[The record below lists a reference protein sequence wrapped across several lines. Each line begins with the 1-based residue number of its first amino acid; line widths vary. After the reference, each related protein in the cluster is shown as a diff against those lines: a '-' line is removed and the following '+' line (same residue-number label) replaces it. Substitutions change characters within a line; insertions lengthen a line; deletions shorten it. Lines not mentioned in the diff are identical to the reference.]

1 MIHPVAGRGRAFRIG
16 SPGTGCALTGLL
28 LAGLA
33 LSSCGPRQP
42 PVAPTPAV
50 YTIGQPYSMG
60 GLWSYPREDYGLAET
75 GLAAVVPDARG
86 GRRTTDGETYDPT
99 LLTAQHRTLQLPAI
113 LRVTNLE
120 NGRSLSVRVNDRG
133 PQDPGR
139 VIGLSPRAAELL
151 GIAPGRPAQVRIA
164 VEADPS
170 RALAASLARA
180 PGEMPA
186 LEIAT
191 AAAGTVQRESLDPP
205 PGARAGRS
213 GQAGMATPGAVAV
226 PEPDR
231 TPPPERL
238 PERVGQGPAMPGR
251 LMIQLGSFTGA
262 DAARRLAARVPGAR
276 AEPFG
281 PGRRPEWRVRLGPF
295 PDAASADRALEQVLH
310 TGVSEARILV
320 D

>member
-1 MIHPVAGRGRAFRIG
+1 MIHPATGRGRAFRTG
-16 SPGTGCALTGLL
+16 SPGTGCALAGVL

-60 GLWSYPREDYGLAET
+60 GLWSYPREDYGLVET

-86 GRRTTDGETYDPT
+86 GRRTTDGETYDPA

-120 NGRSLSVRVNDRG
+120 NGRSLLVRVNDRG

-164 VEADPS
+164 VEADLS

-205 PGARAGRS
+205 PGARAGRP
-213 GQAGMATPGAVAV
+213 GQAGMAVSGAAAV

-238 PERVGQGPAMPGR
+238 PERVSQGPAMLGR

-295 PDAASADRALEQVLH
+295 PDAASADRALEQVLR
-310 TGVSEARILV
+310 TGVSEARILA

>member
-1 MIHPVAGRGRAFRIG
+1 M
-16 SPGTGCALTGLL
+16 
-28 LAGLA
+28 
-33 LSSCGPRQP
+33 
-42 PVAPTPAV
+42 APTPAV

-60 GLWSYPREDYGLAET
+60 GLWSYPREDYGLVET
-75 GLAAVVPDARG
+75 GLATVLPDARG
-86 GRRTTDGETYDPT
+86 GRRTTDGETYDPV
-99 LLTAQHRTLQLPAI
+99 LLTAQHRTLQLPTI

-170 RALAASLARA
+170 RALAASLPRA

-205 PGARAGRS
+205 PGAHGGRP
-213 GQAGMATPGAVAV
+213 GQAIPGPAPGTAAM

-238 PERVGQGPAMPGR
+238 PERVSQGPATPGR
-251 LMIQLGSFTGA
+251 LLIQLGSFTGA

-295 PDAASADRALEQVLH
+295 PDAASADQALEQVLR

>member
-1 MIHPVAGRGRAFRIG
+1 MAVPAV
-16 SPGTGCALTGLL
+16 
-28 LAGLA
+28 LA
-33 LSSCGPRQP
+33 LGLVLASCGPRTP

-75 GLAAVVPDARG
+75 GLATVLPGTGD
-86 GRRTTDGETYDPT
+86 GRRTADGETYDPA

-151 GIAPGRPAQVRIA
+151 GIARGRPAQVRIE
-164 VEADPS
+164 VEAEPS

-186 LEIAT
+186 LSIAT
-191 AAAGTVQRESLDPP
+191 AAAGTVQRESLGPP
-205 PGARAGRS
+205 PGARGSQPGR
-213 GQAGMATPGAVAV
+213 AATLASGAVAV

-238 PERVGQGPAMPGR
+238 PERVSQGPAMPGR

-295 PDAASADRALEQVLH
+295 PDTASADRALEQVLR